1 MAPLDVIENTLRIPR
16 EEARRIYRNYVNPH
30 ITRVFDK
37 NRTKGSATKLAIPNL
52 PLNARELKYLKKRG
66 IGSRYFIDT
75 YEISS
80 GGISGDF
87 AHRIVFPIYYN
98 GIAVSATARTTH
110 KDVLPKYWTLPPDKE
125 VVHHKSLL
133 MNWDDVTDFP
143 VLVEGPIDSIK
154 GGPGF
159 VSSFGAQLTEEQLLL
174 LSTKKKV
181 FIIFDADETGHR
193 QGNKYGNFL
202 DVLGVEVELL
212 WLTKHHDLGEMPL
225 DDIDYIRKDLEM
237 EEIYD

>member
-1 MAPLDVIENTLRIPR
+1 M
-16 EEARRIYRNYVNPH
+16 
-30 ITRVFDK
+30 
-37 NRTKGSATKLAIPNL
+37 
-52 PLNARELKYLKKRG
+52 NARELKYLKKRG

-125 VVHHKSLL
+125 VIHHKSILF
-133 MNWDDVTDFP
+133 NWDDVVGIP
-143 VLVEGPIDSIK
+143 VLVEGPVDSIK

-181 FIIFDADETGHR
+181 FTLFDSDPTGR
-193 QGNKYGNFL
+193 KQAAKYCSYL
-202 DVLGVEVELL
+202 DVLGVDVEMLYL
-212 WLTKHHDLGEMPL
+212 KDFHDMGAMPL
-225 DDIDYIRKDLEM
+225 DEIDGVRRDLEM